1 MEAVLSTQHVSMAT
15 PVTRA
20 AYRINSIDLLRG
32 IVMVIMALDHVRDFF
47 HIGAF
52 TADPL
57 DLQTTSPALFFTRW
71 ITHFCAPIFVFLS
84 GASAFFQSSRKTT
97 KELSGFLI
105 KRGLWLI
112 LVEVAIIT
120 FAISFDI
127 SYSIFFLQVI
137 WAIGISMV
145 WLGLAVWLPF
155 NAVLGIGLLIVL
167 GHNIIDKITLPQG
180 MLWDFLF
187 RPGFHPIGGGRTL
200 AILYPFLPWTGL
212 MFLGYCF
219 GKLFTTTPPEKRR
232 RKLLT
237 LSAVIILFFIVLRA
251 TNAYGDPSLWNSQ
264 KSGLYSVLSF
274 INTTK
279 YPPSLLYMCMTVGPA
294 ILFLAL
300 AGNRE
305 TSLGR
310 IFTVYGKVPFF
321 YYVLHFFLI
330 HLVSAILF
338 LTRGH
343 SFSEGAAGL
352 PNFPFKFIIPGEGL
366 GLAMTYVAW
375 IAIVAALYPLC
386 KWFSEYKKTHKQWWL
401 SYL

>member
-1 MEAVLSTQHVSMAT
+1 MEAVLSTPHVSVAT
-15 PVTRA
+15 PVSRA
-20 AYRINSIDLLRG
+20 TYRINSIDLLRG
-32 IVMVIMALDHVRDFF
+32 IVMVIMALDHVRGFF

-112 LVEVAIIT
+112 LVELAIIT

-145 WLGLAVWLPF
+145 LLGLAVWLPF
-155 NAVLGIGLLIVL
+155 NAILGMGLLIVL
-167 GHNIIDKITLPQG
+167 GHNIVNKITLPQG
-180 MLWDFLF
+180 MFWDFLF
-187 RPGFHPIGGGRTL
+187 RQGFHPMGGGRTL
-200 AILYPFLPWTGL
+200 GILYPFLPWTGL
-212 MFLGYCF
+212 MFLGYGF

-232 RKLLT
+232 SRLLA
-237 LSAVIILFFIVLRA
+237 LSAAIILFFIALRA
-251 TNAYGDPSLWNSQ
+251 TNLYGDPSLWSLQ
-264 KSGLYSVLSF
+264 KNGFYSMLSF

-279 YPPSLLYMCMTVGPA
+279 YPPSLLYMCMTIGPG

-300 AGNRE
+300 IGNRE
-305 TSLGR
+305 TSLGKV
-310 IFTVYGKVPFF
+310 FTVFGKVPFF

-343 SFSEGAAGL
+343 SFSEGTTGI
-352 PNFPFKFIIPGEGL
+352 PNFPFRFIIPGEGL
-366 GLAMTYVAW
+366 SLGMTYVVW
-375 IAIVAALYPLC
+375 IAIVVALYPLC
-386 KWFSEYKKTHKQWWL
+386 KWFSDYKKTHKQWWL